1 MAIISM
7 LCGSV
12 LGMLSALTSLIFLDA
27 SWLMAL
33 GIWSL
38 SGAAMSLGLLAMAM
52 MPQRVPSAGMARHAA
67 CGFTKYIHRKQV
79 LHVAASA

>member
-1 MAIISM
+1 MVAKDALQKGVAMAIISM

-12 LGMLSALTSLIFLDA
+12 LGMFSALTSLIFLDV
-27 SWLMAL
+27 SWVMAL

-52 MPQRVPSAGMARHAA
+52 MPQRAPGAGMARQTA
-67 CGFTKYIHRKQV
+67 GSPDFT
-79 LHVAASA
+79 